1 MTDTPGP
8 VLEDKPLDGE
18 LIIPEKKD
26 LLASLR
32 DENGLDE
39 RERNFLDVLFDEHG
53 GDIRA
58 AMETAGYHHSIPTS
72 QVTKKLGKYIKDR
85 SKEYLI
91 AQTAR
96 AVVSLSGVLAEP
108 TRPGSDTII
117 KASKEILDRGGVF
130 KEEAVQVT
138 EVRNMFILPAKQT
151 EEDE

>member
-18 LIIPEKKD
+18 LIIPEKTD
-26 LLASLR
+26 ILASLK

-58 AMETAGYHHSIPTS
+58 AMDTAGYHSSVPTS
-72 QVTKKLGKYIKDR
+72 SVTRKLGRFIKER

-91 AQTAR
+91 ASTAR
-96 AVVSLSGVLAEP
+96 AVVSLSNVLSDP
-108 TRPGSDTII
+108 TRPGSDTMI